1 MTYKNVFFIFPE
13 CLQTDEADI
22 FFLIDQS
29 GSIHPPDF
37 YDMKKFIF
45 EFLNNFRIGPQHIR
59 VGIVKYADD
68 PVLEFDLTTY
78 SDVKTMK
85 KAVEDMLQVGGGTE
99 TGKAITFMG
108 PQFDRAEVTRGYKVS
123 EYLVVITDGQSTDDV
138 KVPAK
143 KLQSQGVTVYAI
155 GVQNADQEQLREIAG
170 DPKRTFFV
178 NDFDALNPIK
188 DNIITDIC
196 STDGEERL
204 SCTIQR
210 DKEPEV
216 RS

>member
-1 MTYKNVFFIFPE
+1 
-13 CLQTDEADI
+13 
-22 FFLIDQS
+22 
-29 GSIHPPDF
+29 
-37 YDMKKFIF
+37 MKKFIF

>member
-1 MTYKNVFFIFPE
+1 MYKNVFFIFPE

-204 SCTIQR
+204 SCTIQQ